1 MWKSRVAVLLLASLG
16 VCLMGC
22 TNNNDP
28 DKATT
33 EADSAA
39 AGQAA
44 PEATPQAT
52 PQHRALAWLQAN
64 PDAHGLENPAEEL
77 RLRRV
82 DKVDPELSL
91 VRFDQYYKNIPLLGQ
106 QLRVHLDGAGEVTEV
121 SGEYIKTPVRIA
133 TMPGSTK
140 EQARAAAAT
149 LVPDV
154 PENCAACPIE
164 LAYLV
169 PQRGTRPHAVGPQLV
184 WQVDAVV
191 NAING
196 QRLLL
201 HGNSLSLLQSLP
213 LALSGG

>member
-1 MWKSRVAVLLLASLG
+1 MWKSGLAAVLLANLG
-16 VCLMGC
+16 VGLMGC
-22 TNNNDP
+22 TNNNEP
-28 DKATT
+28 DQ
-33 EADSAA
+33 ESLG
-39 AGQAA
+39 AGAGLAQQ
-44 PEATPQAT
+44 EVTPQG
-52 PQHRALAWLQAN
+52 RALAWLQAN

-82 DKVDPELSL
+82 DKVDAQLSL
-91 VRFDQYYKNIPLLGQ
+91 VRFDQVYKNIPLLGQ
-106 QLRVHLDGAGEVTEV
+106 QLRVHLDGAGEVTEI
-121 SGEYIKTPVRIA
+121 SGEFIPTPTRIA
-133 TMPGSTK
+133 TTPGTTI
-140 EQARAAAAT
+140 EQARAVAAT

-169 PQRGTRPHAVGPQLV
+169 PRRGTRPLAVGPQLV

-201 HGNSLSLLQSLP
+201 HGDSLSLLQSLP